1 MKTFPA
7 SQLIINADGSAF
19 HLHLKPE
26 FLADKV
32 ILVGDQDRVNIVAS
46 FFDEGSIECDV
57 QSREFHTITGKFH
70 GKRISCISTGI
81 GTDNCDIVMNEIDA
95 LANIDFA
102 TRTEKAE
109 KRSLDIVRIGTCGGM
124 QEDIPL
130 GTFLVSQKSIGFDG
144 VLAFYHDRDKISD
157 LGFEKAF
164 VDFVGYP
171 KKAAV
176 PYVVAANPELVDRIA
191 KDDMM
196 RGCTIASNGF
206 YGPQGRVLRVDLA
219 VSDINEKIT
228 DFRYEG
234 QRITNYEMEGS
245 CIAGLAL
252 HMGHRAMTVC
262 CVIAQRKIEAA
273 NTDYK
278 PRIKELIK
286 TVLDKIFSSHPSIM
300 GVDDRSVDRVKNT
313 AFLLSSEKESNPDFM
328 FFISES
334 KVPIISINNC
344 FAVSTSA
351 ISIISSHLSIND

>member
-19 HLHLKPE
+19 HLHLQPQ
-26 FLADKV
+26 FLADKI
-32 ILVGDQDRVNIVAS
+32 ILVGDQNRVDMVAS

-57 QSREFHTITGKFH
+57 QSREFHTITGRYH

-102 TRTEKAE
+102 TRTEKTE
-109 KRSLDIVRIGTCGGM
+109 KRSLEIVRVGTCGGM

-130 GTFLVSQKSIGFDG
+130 GTFLVSEKSIGFDG
-144 VLAFYHDRDKISD
+144 VLAFYEGRDEVCD
-157 LGFEKAF
+157 LGFENAL
-164 VDFVGYP
+164 VDFIHYP
-171 KKAAV
+171 AKAAR
-176 PYVVAANPELVDRIA
+176 PYVVAANKDLVNRIA
-191 KDDMM
+191 GNDMM
-196 RGCTIASNGF
+196 RGCTIAANGF
-206 YGPQGRVLRVDLA
+206 YGPQGRVLRVGLA
-219 VSDINEKIT
+219 VPDINERIS

-262 CVIAQRKIEAA
+262 CVIAQRKAEAA

-278 PRIKELIK
+278 PRIKQLIQ
-286 TVLDKIFSSHPSIM
+286 TVLERI
-300 GVDDRSVDRVKNT
+300 
-313 AFLLSSEKESNPDFM
+313 
-328 FFISES
+328 
-334 KVPIISINNC
+334 
-344 FAVSTSA
+344 
-351 ISIISSHLSIND
+351 

>member
-19 HLHLKPE
+19 HLHLQPQ
-26 FLADKV
+26 FLADKI
-32 ILVGDQDRVNIVAS
+32 ILVGDQNRVDIVAS

-57 QSREFHTITGKFH
+57 QSREFHTITGRYQ

-102 TRTEKAE
+102 TRTERAE
-109 KRSLDIVRIGTCGGM
+109 KRSLEIVRVGTCGGM

-130 GTFLVSQKSIGFDG
+130 GTFLVSEKSIGFDG
-144 VLAFYHDRDKISD
+144 VLAFYEGRDEVCD
-157 LGFEKAF
+157 LGFENAL
-164 VDFVGYP
+164 VDFIHYP
-171 KKAAV
+171 AKAAR
-176 PYVVAANPELVDRIA
+176 PYVVAANKDLVNRIA
-191 KDDMM
+191 GNDMM
-196 RGCTIASNGF
+196 RGCTIAANGF
-206 YGPQGRVLRVDLA
+206 YGPQGRVLRVGLA
-219 VSDINEKIT
+219 VPDINERIS

-262 CVIAQRKIEAA
+262 CVIAQRKAEAA

-278 PRIKELIK
+278 PRIKQLVQ
-286 TVLDKIFSSHPSIM
+286 TVLERI
-300 GVDDRSVDRVKNT
+300 
-313 AFLLSSEKESNPDFM
+313 
-328 FFISES
+328 
-334 KVPIISINNC
+334 
-344 FAVSTSA
+344 
-351 ISIISSHLSIND
+351 

>member
-19 HLHLKPE
+19 HLHLQPQ
-26 FLADKV
+26 FLADKI
-32 ILVGDQDRVNIVAS
+32 ILVGDQNRVNMVAS

-57 QSREFHTITGKFH
+57 QSREFHTITGRYH

-109 KRSLDIVRIGTCGGM
+109 KRSLEIVRVGTCGGM

-130 GTFLVSQKSIGFDG
+130 GTFLVSEKSIGFDG
-144 VLAFYHDRDKISD
+144 VLAFYEGRDEVCD
-157 LGFEKAF
+157 LGFENAL
-164 VDFVGYP
+164 VDFIHYP
-171 KKAAV
+171 AKAAR
-176 PYVVAANPELVDRIA
+176 PYVVAANKDLVNRIA
-191 KDDMM
+191 GDDMM
-196 RGCTIASNGF
+196 RGCTIAANGF
-206 YGPQGRVLRVDLA
+206 YGPQGRVLRVGLA
-219 VSDINEKIT
+219 VPDINECIT
-228 DFRYEG
+228 NFRYEG

-262 CVIAQRKIEAA
+262 CVIAQRKAEAA

-278 PRIKELIK
+278 PRIKQLVQ
-286 TVLDKIFSSHPSIM
+286 TVLERI
-300 GVDDRSVDRVKNT
+300 
-313 AFLLSSEKESNPDFM
+313 
-328 FFISES
+328 
-334 KVPIISINNC
+334 
-344 FAVSTSA
+344 
-351 ISIISSHLSIND
+351 

>member
-19 HLHLKPE
+19 HLHLQPQ
-26 FLADKV
+26 FLADKI
-32 ILVGDQDRVNIVAS
+32 ILVGDQNRVNMVAS

-57 QSREFHTITGKFH
+57 QSREFHTITGRYK

-109 KRSLDIVRIGTCGGM
+109 KRSLEIVRVGTCGGM

-130 GTFLVSQKSIGFDG
+130 GTFLVSEKSIGFDG
-144 VLAFYHDRDKISD
+144 VLAFYEGRDEVCD
-157 LGFEKAF
+157 LGFENAL
-164 VDFVGYP
+164 VDFIHYP
-171 KKAAV
+171 AKAAR
-176 PYVVAANPELVDRIA
+176 PYVVAANKELVNRIA
-191 KDDMM
+191 GNDMM
-196 RGCTIASNGF
+196 RGCTIAANGF
-206 YGPQGRVLRVDLA
+206 YGPQGRVLRVGLA
-219 VSDINEKIT
+219 VPDINERIT

-262 CVIAQRKIEAA
+262 CVIAQRKAEAA

-278 PRIKELIK
+278 PRIKQLVQ
-286 TVLDKIFSSHPSIM
+286 TVLERI
-300 GVDDRSVDRVKNT
+300 
-313 AFLLSSEKESNPDFM
+313 
-328 FFISES
+328 
-334 KVPIISINNC
+334 
-344 FAVSTSA
+344 
-351 ISIISSHLSIND
+351 

>member
-19 HLHLKPE
+19 HLHLQPQ
-26 FLADKV
+26 FLADKI
-32 ILVGDQDRVNIVAS
+32 ILVGDQNRVNMVAS

-57 QSREFHTITGKFH
+57 QSREFHTITGRYH

-109 KRSLDIVRIGTCGGM
+109 KRSLEIVRVGTCGGM

-130 GTFLVSQKSIGFDG
+130 GTFLVSEKSIGFDG
-144 VLAFYHDRDKISD
+144 VLAFYEGRDEVCD
-157 LGFEKAF
+157 LGFENAL
-164 VDFVGYP
+164 VDFIHYP
-171 KKAAV
+171 AKAAR
-176 PYVVAANPELVDRIA
+176 PYVVAANKDLVNRIA
-191 KDDMM
+191 GDDML
-196 RGCTIASNGF
+196 RGCTIAANGF
-206 YGPQGRVLRVDLA
+206 YGPQGRVLRVGLA
-219 VSDINEKIT
+219 VPDINERIT

-262 CVIAQRKIEAA
+262 CVIAQRKAEAA

-278 PRIKELIK
+278 PRIKQLVQ
-286 TVLDKIFSSHPSIM
+286 TVLERI
-300 GVDDRSVDRVKNT
+300 
-313 AFLLSSEKESNPDFM
+313 
-328 FFISES
+328 
-334 KVPIISINNC
+334 
-344 FAVSTSA
+344 
-351 ISIISSHLSIND
+351 

>member
-19 HLHLKPE
+19 HLHLQPQ
-26 FLADKV
+26 FLADKI
-32 ILVGDQDRVNIVAS
+32 ILVGDQNRVNMVAS

-57 QSREFHTITGKFH
+57 QSREFHTITGRYH

-102 TRTEKAE
+102 TRTEKEE
-109 KRSLDIVRIGTCGGM
+109 KRSLEIVRVGTCGGM

-130 GTFLVSQKSIGFDG
+130 GTFLVSEKSIGFDG
-144 VLAFYHDRDKISD
+144 VLAFYEGRDEVCD
-157 LGFEKAF
+157 LGFENAL
-164 VDFVGYP
+164 VDFIHYP
-171 KKAAV
+171 AKAAR
-176 PYVVAANPELVDRIA
+176 PYVVAANKDLVNRIA
-191 KDDMM
+191 GDDML
-196 RGCTIASNGF
+196 RGCTIAANGF
-206 YGPQGRVLRVDLA
+206 YGPQGRVLRVGLA
-219 VSDINEKIT
+219 VPDINERIS

-262 CVIAQRKIEAA
+262 CVIAQRKAEAA

-278 PRIKELIK
+278 PRIKQLVQ
-286 TVLDKIFSSHPSIM
+286 TVLERI
-300 GVDDRSVDRVKNT
+300 
-313 AFLLSSEKESNPDFM
+313 
-328 FFISES
+328 
-334 KVPIISINNC
+334 
-344 FAVSTSA
+344 
-351 ISIISSHLSIND
+351 

>member
-19 HLHLKPE
+19 HLHLQPQ
-26 FLADKV
+26 FLADKI
-32 ILVGDQDRVNIVAS
+32 ILVGDQNRVNMVAS

-57 QSREFHTITGKFH
+57 QSREFHTITGRYH

-109 KRSLDIVRIGTCGGM
+109 KRSLEIVRVGTCGGM

-130 GTFLVSQKSIGFDG
+130 GTFLVSEKSIGFDG
-144 VLAFYHDRDKISD
+144 VLAFYEGRDKVCD
-157 LGFEKAF
+157 LGFENAL
-164 VDFVGYP
+164 VDFIHYP
-171 KKAAV
+171 AKAAR
-176 PYVVAANPELVDRIA
+176 PYVVAANKDLVNRIA
-191 KDDMM
+191 GDDMM
-196 RGCTIASNGF
+196 RGCTIAANGF
-206 YGPQGRVLRVDLA
+206 YGPQGRVLRVGLA
-219 VSDINEKIT
+219 VPDINERIS

-262 CVIAQRKIEAA
+262 CVIAQRKAEAA

-278 PRIKELIK
+278 PRIKQLVQ
-286 TVLDKIFSSHPSIM
+286 TVLERI
-300 GVDDRSVDRVKNT
+300 
-313 AFLLSSEKESNPDFM
+313 
-328 FFISES
+328 
-334 KVPIISINNC
+334 
-344 FAVSTSA
+344 
-351 ISIISSHLSIND
+351 

>member
-19 HLHLKPE
+19 HLHLQPQ

-32 ILVGDQDRVNIVAS
+32 ILVGDQNRVDMVAS
-46 FFDEGSIECDV
+46 FFDEGSIECNV
-57 QSREFHTITGKFH
+57 QSREFHTITGRYQ

-109 KRSLDIVRIGTCGGM
+109 KRSLEIVRVGTCGGM

-130 GTFLVSQKSIGFDG
+130 GTFLVSEKSIGFDG
-144 VLAFYHDRDKISD
+144 VLAFYEGRDEVCD
-157 LGFEKAF
+157 LGFENAL
-164 VDFVGYP
+164 VDFIHYP
-171 KKAAV
+171 AKAAR
-176 PYVVAANPELVDRIA
+176 PYVVAANKDLVNRIA
-191 KDDMM
+191 GNDMM
-196 RGCTIASNGF
+196 RGCTIAANGF
-206 YGPQGRVLRVDLA
+206 YGPQGRVLRVGLA
-219 VSDINEKIT
+219 VPDINERIT

-262 CVIAQRKIEAA
+262 CVIAQRKAEAA

-278 PRIKELIK
+278 PRIKQLVQ
-286 TVLDKIFSSHPSIM
+286 TVLERI
-300 GVDDRSVDRVKNT
+300 
-313 AFLLSSEKESNPDFM
+313 
-328 FFISES
+328 
-334 KVPIISINNC
+334 
-344 FAVSTSA
+344 
-351 ISIISSHLSIND
+351 